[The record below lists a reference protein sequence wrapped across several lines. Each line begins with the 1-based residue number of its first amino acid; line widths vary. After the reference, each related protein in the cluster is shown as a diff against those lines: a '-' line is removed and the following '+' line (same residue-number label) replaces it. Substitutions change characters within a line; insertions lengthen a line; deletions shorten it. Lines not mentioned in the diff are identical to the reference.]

1 MNRFSGPSFRRA
13 DAACYRLKD
22 GVARVDLVAYLWS
35 TSAFAAQPFGVDLA
49 AVPSIGLRLP
59 DRGRLCCSSPPRI
72 ARSPTAMFPEIERLD
87 REFAPAGV
95 RFWWVYPIPR
105 THRKWFAAIN
115 SSSIFAATRC
125 STPNS
130 ASPPWHTRP
139 LLRKL
144 PSLFPRKDTLR
155 EVYRGR
161 IDDRYL
167 SLGQER
173 PSADKHELEIA
184 LRALTANRPVPA
196 PGGPPVGC
204 SIVPRSEP

>member
-1 MNRFSGPSFRRA
+1 MLPWQRWRCARGSFCLSVVRPLRLRRSPSVSIS
-13 DAACYRLKD
+13 L
-22 GVARVDLVAYLWS
+22 
-35 TSAFAAQPFGVDLA
+35 

-59 DRGRLCCSSPPRI
+59 ERGRLCCSSPPRI
-72 ARSPTAMFPEIERLD
+72 ARSAIAISRKCSGSIVSSRRPA
-87 REFAPAGV
+87 FASGGSI
-95 RFWWVYPIPR
+95 PIPR
-105 THRKWFAAIN
+105 TQPEVVRRHQQQFDIHGDTVLDTEQRLTTMAH
-115 SSSIFAATRC
+115 ATI
-125 STPNS
+125 TPEV
-130 ASPPWHTRP
+130 AVFVPG
-139 LLRKL
+139 
-144 PSLFPRKDTLR
+144 KDTLR